1 MAKLPPKPL
10 QSEILQA
17 VSSAKTKK
25 QKIEILQE
33 YRSPALVSL
42 FVWNYDDS
50 VKSAIPAGD
59 VPYTP
64 NDAPTPEA
72 QSKLASQYRTLYNYV
87 KGGNDA
93 LRGYPTKKIYE
104 NLSKMIDAS
113 EERGIKVFLM
123 QIRILPNYGKRYQ
136 TQFESIYP
144 TLSEEKEVILPKF
157 PQLEEWLKKFYKINP
172 YILKTQTRPLIPD

>member
-59 VPYTP
+59 VPYAP

-93 LRGYPTKKIYE
+93 LRQVKRESLFIELLESLHPDEAELVCLVKDKELTKKYRVTHNVVKE
-104 NLSKMIDAS
+104 AYPDV
-113 EERGIKVFLM
+113 EWGGRG
-123 QIRILPNYGKRYQ
+123 
-136 TQFESIYP
+136 
-144 TLSEEKEVILPKF
+144 
-157 PQLEEWLKKFYKINP
+157 
-172 YILKTQTRPLIPD
+172 

>member
-33 YRSPALVSL
+33 YRSPALLSL

-50 VKSAIPAGD
+50 VKSAIPEGN

-87 KGGNDA
+87 MGGNDA
-93 LRGYPTKKIYE
+93 LRQVKRESLFIELLESLHPDEAELICLVKDKDLTKKYRVTHNVVKE
-104 NLSKMIDAS
+104 AYPDV
-113 EERGIKVFLM
+113 EWGGRG
-123 QIRILPNYGKRYQ
+123 
-136 TQFESIYP
+136 
-144 TLSEEKEVILPKF
+144 
-157 PQLEEWLKKFYKINP
+157 
-172 YILKTQTRPLIPD
+172 

>member
-33 YRSPALVSL
+33 YRSPALVAL

-93 LRGYPTKKIYE
+93 LRQVKRESLFIELLESLHPDEAELVCLVKDKELTKKYRVTHNVVKE
-104 NLSKMIDAS
+104 AYPDV
-113 EERGIKVFLM
+113 EWGGRG
-123 QIRILPNYGKRYQ
+123 
-136 TQFESIYP
+136 
-144 TLSEEKEVILPKF
+144 
-157 PQLEEWLKKFYKINP
+157 
-172 YILKTQTRPLIPD
+172 

>member
-50 VKSAIPAGD
+50 VKSAIPEGN

-87 KGGNDA
+87 RGGNDA
-93 LRGYPTKKIYE
+93 LRQVKRESLFIELLESLHPDEAELICLVKDKDLTKKYRVTHNVVKE
-104 NLSKMIDAS
+104 AYPDV
-113 EERGIKVFLM
+113 EWGGRG
-123 QIRILPNYGKRYQ
+123 
-136 TQFESIYP
+136 
-144 TLSEEKEVILPKF
+144 
-157 PQLEEWLKKFYKINP
+157 
-172 YILKTQTRPLIPD
+172 

>member
-50 VKSAIPAGD
+50 VKSAIPEGN

-87 KGGNDA
+87 RGGNDA
-93 LRGYPTKKIYE
+93 LRQVKRESLFIELLESLHPDEAELVCLVKDKDLTKKYRVTHNVVKE
-104 NLSKMIDAS
+104 AYPDV
-113 EERGIKVFLM
+113 EWGGRG
-123 QIRILPNYGKRYQ
+123 
-136 TQFESIYP
+136 
-144 TLSEEKEVILPKF
+144 
-157 PQLEEWLKKFYKINP
+157 
-172 YILKTQTRPLIPD
+172 

>member
-50 VKSAIPAGD
+50 VKSAIPEGN

-93 LRGYPTKKIYE
+93 LRQVKRESLFIELLESLHPDEAELVCLVKDKDLTKKYRATHNVVKE
-104 NLSKMIDAS
+104 AYPDV
-113 EERGIKVFLM
+113 EWGGRG
-123 QIRILPNYGKRYQ
+123 
-136 TQFESIYP
+136 
-144 TLSEEKEVILPKF
+144 
-157 PQLEEWLKKFYKINP
+157 
-172 YILKTQTRPLIPD
+172 

>member
-25 QKIEILQE
+25 HKIEILQE

-42 FVWNYDDS
+42 FIWNYDDT
-50 VKSAIPAGD
+50 VKSAIPQGI

-87 KGGNDA
+87 RGGNDS
-93 LRGYPTKKIYE
+93 LRQVKRESLFIELLESLHPDEAELVCLVKDKTMNKKYRVTHNVIKEAYPDVE
-104 NLSKMIDAS
+104 WGG
-113 EERGIKVFLM
+113 RG
-123 QIRILPNYGKRYQ
+123 
-136 TQFESIYP
+136 
-144 TLSEEKEVILPKF
+144 
-157 PQLEEWLKKFYKINP
+157 
-172 YILKTQTRPLIPD
+172 

>member
-25 QKIEILQE
+25 HKIEILQE

-42 FVWNYDDS
+42 FIWNYDDT
-50 VKSAIPAGD
+50 VKSAIPQGV

-87 KGGNDA
+87 RGGNDS
-93 LRGYPTKKIYE
+93 LRQVKRESLFIELLESLHPDEAELVCLVKDKTMNKKYRVTHNVIKEAYPDVE
-104 NLSKMIDAS
+104 WGG
-113 EERGIKVFLM
+113 RG
-123 QIRILPNYGKRYQ
+123 
-136 TQFESIYP
+136 
-144 TLSEEKEVILPKF
+144 
-157 PQLEEWLKKFYKINP
+157 
-172 YILKTQTRPLIPD
+172 

>member
-50 VKSAIPAGD
+50 VKSAIPEGI

-87 KGGNDA
+87 RGGNDA
-93 LRGYPTKKIYE
+93 LRQVKRESLFIELLESLHPDEAELVCLVKDKDLTKKYRVTHNVVKE
-104 NLSKMIDAS
+104 A
-113 EERGIKVFLM
+113 
-123 QIRILPNYGKRYQ
+123 
-136 TQFESIYP
+136 YP
-144 TLSEEKEVILPKF
+144 DV
-157 PQLEEWLKKFYKINP
+157 EWGG
-172 YILKTQTRPLIPD
+172 RS

>member
-50 VKSAIPAGD
+50 VKSAIPEGI

-87 KGGNDA
+87 RGGNDA
-93 LRGYPTKKIYE
+93 LRQVKRESLFIELLESLHPDEAELICLVKDKDLTKKYRVTHNVVKE
-104 NLSKMIDAS
+104 AYPDV
-113 EERGIKVFLM
+113 EWGGRG
-123 QIRILPNYGKRYQ
+123 
-136 TQFESIYP
+136 
-144 TLSEEKEVILPKF
+144 
-157 PQLEEWLKKFYKINP
+157 
-172 YILKTQTRPLIPD
+172 

>member
-50 VKSAIPAGD
+50 VKSAIPEGN

-93 LRGYPTKKIYE
+93 LRQVKRESLFIELLESLHPDEAELVCLVKDKDLTKKYRVTHNVVKE
-104 NLSKMIDAS
+104 AYPDV
-113 EERGIKVFLM
+113 EWGGRG
-123 QIRILPNYGKRYQ
+123 
-136 TQFESIYP
+136 
-144 TLSEEKEVILPKF
+144 
-157 PQLEEWLKKFYKINP
+157 
-172 YILKTQTRPLIPD
+172 

>member
-25 QKIEILQE
+25 HKIEILQE

-42 FVWNYDDS
+42 FIWNYDDT
-50 VKSAIPAGD
+50 VKSAIPQGI

-87 KGGNDA
+87 RGGNDS
-93 LRGYPTKKIYE
+93 LRQVKRESLFIELLESLHPDEAELICLVKDKTMNKKYRVTHNVIKEAYPDVE
-104 NLSKMIDAS
+104 WGG
-113 EERGIKVFLM
+113 RG
-123 QIRILPNYGKRYQ
+123 
-136 TQFESIYP
+136 
-144 TLSEEKEVILPKF
+144 
-157 PQLEEWLKKFYKINP
+157 
-172 YILKTQTRPLIPD
+172 

>member
-50 VKSAIPAGD
+50 VKSAIPEGN

-87 KGGNDA
+87 RGGNDA
-93 LRGYPTKKIYE
+93 LRQVKRESLFIELLESLHPDEAELVCLVKDKDLTKKYRVTHNVIKEAYPDVE
-104 NLSKMIDAS
+104 WGG
-113 EERGIKVFLM
+113 RG
-123 QIRILPNYGKRYQ
+123 
-136 TQFESIYP
+136 
-144 TLSEEKEVILPKF
+144 
-157 PQLEEWLKKFYKINP
+157 
-172 YILKTQTRPLIPD
+172 

>member
-50 VKSAIPAGD
+50 VKSAIPEGI

-87 KGGNDA
+87 RGGNDA
-93 LRGYPTKKIYE
+93 LRQVKRESLFIELLESLHPDEAELICLVKDKDLTKKYRVTHNVVKE
-104 NLSKMIDAS
+104 A
-113 EERGIKVFLM
+113 
-123 QIRILPNYGKRYQ
+123 
-136 TQFESIYP
+136 YP
-144 TLSEEKEVILPKF
+144 DV
-157 PQLEEWLKKFYKINP
+157 EWGG
-172 YILKTQTRPLIPD
+172 RS

>member
-50 VKSAIPAGD
+50 VKSAIPEGN

-87 KGGNDA
+87 MGGNDA
-93 LRGYPTKKIYE
+93 LRQVKRESLFIELLESLHPDEAELVCLVKDKDLTKKYRVTHNVVKE
-104 NLSKMIDAS
+104 AYPDV
-113 EERGIKVFLM
+113 EWGGRG
-123 QIRILPNYGKRYQ
+123 
-136 TQFESIYP
+136 
-144 TLSEEKEVILPKF
+144 
-157 PQLEEWLKKFYKINP
+157 
-172 YILKTQTRPLIPD
+172 

>member
-25 QKIEILQE
+25 HKIEILQE

-50 VKSAIPAGD
+50 VKSAIPVGD

-72 QSKLASQYRTLYNYV
+72 QSKLSSQYRTLYNYV
-87 KGGNDA
+87 KGGNDS
-93 LRGYPTKKIYE
+93 LRQVKRESLFIELLESLHPDEAELVCLVKDKTMNKKYRVTHNVIKEAYPDVE
-104 NLSKMIDAS
+104 WGG
-113 EERGIKVFLM
+113 RG
-123 QIRILPNYGKRYQ
+123 
-136 TQFESIYP
+136 
-144 TLSEEKEVILPKF
+144 
-157 PQLEEWLKKFYKINP
+157 
-172 YILKTQTRPLIPD
+172 

>member
-50 VKSAIPAGD
+50 VKSAIPEGN

-87 KGGNDA
+87 MGGNDA
-93 LRGYPTKKIYE
+93 LRQVKRESLFIELLESLHPDEAELICLVKDKDLTKKYRVTHNVVKE
-104 NLSKMIDAS
+104 AYPDV
-113 EERGIKVFLM
+113 EWGGRG
-123 QIRILPNYGKRYQ
+123 
-136 TQFESIYP
+136 
-144 TLSEEKEVILPKF
+144 
-157 PQLEEWLKKFYKINP
+157 
-172 YILKTQTRPLIPD
+172 

>member
-25 QKIEILQE
+25 HKIEILQE

-50 VKSAIPAGD
+50 VKSAIPVGD

-72 QSKLASQYRTLYNYV
+72 QSKLSSQYRTLYNYV
-87 KGGNDA
+87 RGGNDS
-93 LRGYPTKKIYE
+93 LRQVKRESLFIELLESLHPDEAELVCLVKDKTMNKKYRVTHNVIKEAYPDVE
-104 NLSKMIDAS
+104 WGG
-113 EERGIKVFLM
+113 RG
-123 QIRILPNYGKRYQ
+123 
-136 TQFESIYP
+136 
-144 TLSEEKEVILPKF
+144 
-157 PQLEEWLKKFYKINP
+157 
-172 YILKTQTRPLIPD
+172 

>member
-50 VKSAIPAGD
+50 VKSAIPEGN

-87 KGGNDA
+87 RGGNVA
-93 LRGYPTKKIYE
+93 LRQVKRESLFIELLESLHPDEAELICLVKDKDLTKKYRVTHNVVKE
-104 NLSKMIDAS
+104 AYPDV
-113 EERGIKVFLM
+113 EWGGRG
-123 QIRILPNYGKRYQ
+123 
-136 TQFESIYP
+136 
-144 TLSEEKEVILPKF
+144 
-157 PQLEEWLKKFYKINP
+157 
-172 YILKTQTRPLIPD
+172 

>member
-50 VKSAIPAGD
+50 VKSAIPEGN

-87 KGGNDA
+87 MGGNDA
-93 LRGYPTKKIYE
+93 LRQVKRESLFIELLESLHPDEAELICLVKDKDRTKKYRVTHNVVKE
-104 NLSKMIDAS
+104 AYPDV
-113 EERGIKVFLM
+113 EWGGRG
-123 QIRILPNYGKRYQ
+123 
-136 TQFESIYP
+136 
-144 TLSEEKEVILPKF
+144 
-157 PQLEEWLKKFYKINP
+157 
-172 YILKTQTRPLIPD
+172 

>member
-50 VKSAIPAGD
+50 VKSAIPEGN

-87 KGGNDA
+87 RGGNDA
-93 LRGYPTKKIYE
+93 LRQVKRESLFIELLESLHPDEAELICLVKDKDLTKKYRVTHNVVKE
-104 NLSKMIDAS
+104 A
-113 EERGIKVFLM
+113 
-123 QIRILPNYGKRYQ
+123 
-136 TQFESIYP
+136 YP
-144 TLSEEKEVILPKF
+144 DV
-157 PQLEEWLKKFYKINP
+157 EWGG
-172 YILKTQTRPLIPD
+172 RS